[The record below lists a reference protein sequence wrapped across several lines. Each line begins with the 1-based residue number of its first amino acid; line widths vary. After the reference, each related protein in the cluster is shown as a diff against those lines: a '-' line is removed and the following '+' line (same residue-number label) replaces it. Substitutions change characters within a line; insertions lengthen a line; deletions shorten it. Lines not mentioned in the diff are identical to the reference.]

1 VWEVAGEEPCISQR
15 ACGAEAVWNFFLPE
29 TERCNDLCEKLLRCC
44 FLFMGIDFCFDV
56 FFGRSADM
64 NLQEEEIL
72 KLASLGNHG
81 NLQNAVDVL
90 KRSLA
95 MRNKYANLL
104 HILIRK
110 QFAHV

>member
-1 VWEVAGEEPCISQR
+1 
-15 ACGAEAVWNFFLPE
+15 
-29 TERCNDLCEKLLRCC
+29 
-44 FLFMGIDFCFDV
+44 MGIDTFFDIL
-56 FFGRSADM
+56 FARSADM

-72 KLASLGNHG
+72 KLVSLGNHG

-95 MRNKYANLL
+95 IRNKDAYLL
-104 HILIRK
+104 HILIWK

>member
-1 VWEVAGEEPCISQR
+1 
-15 ACGAEAVWNFFLPE
+15 
-29 TERCNDLCEKLLRCC
+29 
-44 FLFMGIDFCFDV
+44 MGIDTCFDILFV
-56 FFGRSADM
+56 RSADM

-95 MRNKYANLL
+95 IRNKYLL
-104 HILIRK
+104 SSCPYLETICSCLVTSER
-110 QFAHV
+110 

>member
-1 VWEVAGEEPCISQR
+1 MQEKSLALAKELAALKLYV
-15 ACGAEAVWNFFLPE
+15 FFYLKLKDAI
-29 TERCNDLCEKLLRCC
+29 TCEKLLCCC
-44 FLFMGIDFCFDV
+44 FLFMGIDTFFDIL
-56 FFGRSADM
+56 FARSADM

-95 MRNKYANLL
+95 IRNKYACLL
-104 HILIRK
+104 HILIWK
-110 QFAHV
+110 QSAHV